1 MKLRLIEIGADGAP
15 ARCPGYTPPSARDVI
30 EGTVNL
36 YEAVGFEPPWV
47 GYLADWDGD
56 VVGACAFKAPPQGG
70 VVEIA
75 LQTFEGFEGRGVA
88 QEMTRQLVRR
98 ARAVDPDLAV
108 IARTLAQESASGAIL
123 RKLGFALEGEC
134 PQPDDGPVWQ
144 WRLGPGMAI

>member
-15 ARCPGYTPPSARDVI
+15 ARCPGYTPPSARDAI

-56 VVGACAFKAPPQGG
+56 VVGTCAFKSPPQDG

-75 LQTFEGFEGRGVA
+75 LQTFAGFEGRGVA
-88 QEMTRQLVRR
+88 QEMTRQLVQR
-98 ARAVDPDLAV
+98 AHAADPGLTV
-108 IARTLAQESASGAIL
+108 LAQTLPRESASGAIL
-123 RKLGFALEGEC
+123 RKLGFALDGEVT
-134 PQPDDGPVWQ
+134 QPDDGAVWQ
-144 WRLGPGMAI
+144 WRLSPDTAA